1 MPLHYA
7 LTDALVALIACW
19 GVVKLWR
26 TDRPLAA
33 LGLSLFGLA
42 GAIGTIRITSGLIEP
57 LAMLH
62 KGVSQLGGIAGLT
75 LLLAQILR
83 DKGLRLGTGV
93 VLSVAVAL
101 AALVATL
108 PALGAALFVLML
120 VAAIALCL
128 QSRNQLA
135 AAGFVVMLL
144 NVTLVRQSGYLGADL
159 SWHLYHLFVAT
170 WLLCVAYGFAKAP
183 GTA

>member
-7 LTDALVALIACW
+7 LTDALVALVAGW
-19 GVVKLWR
+19 GALMLWR

-33 LGLSLFGLA
+33 LGLCLFGLA

-57 LAMLH
+57 LANLH
-62 KGVSQLGGIAGLT
+62 KGVSQLGGIAGLA

-83 DKGLRLGTGV
+83 DKGLQLRTGV
-93 VLSVAVAL
+93 VLGVAIAL
-101 AALVATL
+101 AALAATL
-108 PALGAALFVLML
+108 PALGAFLFVLML

-135 AAGFVVMLL
+135 VAGFVVMLL
-144 NVTLVRQSGYLGADL
+144 NVTFVRQSGYMGADL
-159 SWHLYHLFVAT
+159 SWHLYHLLVVA
-170 WLLCVAYGFAKAP
+170 WLLCVARGFLKAP
-183 GTA
+183 RAA

>member
-7 LTDALVALIACW
+7 LTDALVALIAGW
-19 GVVKLWR
+19 GVVMMWR
-26 TDRPLAA
+26 KGRPLAA

-62 KGVSQLGGIAGLT
+62 KGVSHLGGIAGLA

-83 DKGLRLGTGV
+83 DKGLRHGTGV
-93 VLSVAVAL
+93 VLGVAIAL
-101 AALVATL
+101 AALAAAL

-120 VAAIALCL
+120 VVAIALCL

-144 NVTLVRQSGYLGADL
+144 NVTFVRQSGYLGADL

-170 WLLCVAYGFAKAP
+170 WLLCVTYGFAKAP
-183 GTA
+183 RTA

>member
-7 LTDALVALIACW
+7 LTDALVALIAGW
-19 GVVKLWR
+19 GALMLWR
-26 TDRPLAA
+26 TSRPLAA
-33 LGLSLFGLA
+33 LGLALFGLA

-62 KGVSQLGGIAGLT
+62 KGVSQLGGIAGLA

-93 VLSVAVAL
+93 VLGVAVAL

-108 PALGAALFVLML
+108 PALGAALFVLLL

-128 QSRNQLA
+128 QSRNHLS

-144 NVTLVRQSGYLGADL
+144 NVTLVRQSDYLGADL

-170 WLLCVAYGFAKAP
+170 WLLCVSYGFAKAP
-183 GTA
+183 RAA

>member
-7 LTDALVALIACW
+7 LTDALVALIAGW
-19 GVVKLWR
+19 GALMLWR
-26 TDRPLAA
+26 TSRPLAA
-33 LGLSLFGLA
+33 LGLALFGLA
-42 GAIGTIRITSGLIEP
+42 GVIGTIRITSGLIEP

-62 KGVSQLGGIAGLT
+62 KSVSQLGGIAGLT

-93 VLSVAVAL
+93 VLGVAIAL
-101 AALVATL
+101 ALVATL

-128 QSRNQLA
+128 QSRNHLGT
-135 AAGFVVMLL
+135 AGFVVMLL

-159 SWHLYHLFVAT
+159 SWHLYHLLVVA
-170 WLLCVAYGFAKAP
+170 WLLCVTYGFAKA
-183 GTA
+183 ARAA

>member
-7 LTDALVALIACW
+7 LTDALVALIAGW

-26 TDRPLAA
+26 TGKPLAA

-42 GAIGTIRITSGLIEP
+42 GVIGTIRITSGLIEP

-62 KGVSQLGGIAGLT
+62 KSVSQLGGIAGLT

-83 DKGLRLGTGV
+83 DKGLRLGTSV
-93 VLSVAVAL
+93 VLGVAG
-101 AALVATL
+101 ALV
-108 PALGAALFVLML
+108 ALGAALPAIGAVAFVLML

-128 QSRNQLA
+128 QSRNHLG
-135 AAGFVVMLL
+135 AGGFAVMLL
-144 NVTLVRQSGYLGADL
+144 NVTLVRQSGYMGADL

-170 WLLCVAYGFAKAP
+170 WLLCVARGFLKAP
-183 GTA
+183 RAA

>member
-7 LTDALVALIACW
+7 LTDALVALIAGW
-19 GVVKLWR
+19 GVVMMWR
-26 TDRPLAA
+26 KGRPLAA

-62 KGVSQLGGIAGLT
+62 KSVSQLGGIAGLT

-83 DKGLRLGTGV
+83 DKGLRLRIGV
-93 VLSVAVAL
+93 VLGAAGAL
-101 AALVATL
+101 AALAVAL
-108 PALGAALFVLML
+108 PAIGAVAFVLML

-128 QSRNQLA
+128 QTRNHLG
-135 AAGFVVMLL
+135 AAGFSVMLL
-144 NVTLVRQSGYLGADL
+144 NITLVRQSSFMGADL
-159 SWHLYHLFVAT
+159 TWHLYHLLVAT
-170 WLLCVAYGFAKAP
+170 WLLCVTYGFAKAP
-183 GTA
+183 RAP